1 MDERETA
8 LYPLAR
14 VVALIDRGDGVP
26 SGECLRTAN
35 RDFGYGW
42 ADIKNAIRALKPE
55 EFYKRLPAN
64 SFEDVVFDVYRHEI
78 MIAPKT
84 KMLAYIKFYI
94 SDDARV
100 MVHVQSFKEK

>member
-14 VVALIDRGDGVP
+14 VVALIDRGDGMA

-55 EFYKRLPAN
+55 EFYKRLP
-64 SFEDVVFDVYRHEI
+64 STFFPGVVFDVYRHEV
-78 MIAPKT
+78 MIAPKK